1 MERAMLEVL
10 KEAKASMDDDIL
22 VFHSSVWDEAIAAV
36 TAVSGNQHI
45 IKDICTS
52 KLAKIRKETWSPW
65 FVHLKHCSRW
75 GKDENGVP
83 MAADAGQEV
92 EHFQDQYPQCMRFQ
106 HYPP

>member
-22 VFHSSVWDEAIAAV
+22 VFHSSVWTEAIAAV

-65 FVHLKHCSRW
+65 FVHLKHCS
-75 GKDENGVP
+75 
-83 MAADAGQEV
+83 ADAGQEV
-92 EHFQDQYPQCMRFQ
+92 KHFQGPIYTMHEVSTLPTAKS
-106 HYPP
+106 